1 LGGVTCWQLFFPI
14 CDGGHYSLVVVNRR
28 DKRFEF
34 LDSLYPMSFAS
45 KWRETAERV
54 VKYAKAYYKLM
65 NFGESLEGYG
75 WCVVS
80 GVKQGRGTNE
90 CGVFMLNW
98 AEAWEGKVEDYM
110 TSTWQEQDYCRNRRK
125 DICLTLITWEM
136 NTMYDKVIEEVK
148 GWSARRWLAA

>member
-1 LGGVTCWQLFFPI
+1 
-14 CDGGHYSLVVVNRR
+14 
-28 DKRFEF
+28 
-34 LDSLYPMSFAS
+34 MSFAS